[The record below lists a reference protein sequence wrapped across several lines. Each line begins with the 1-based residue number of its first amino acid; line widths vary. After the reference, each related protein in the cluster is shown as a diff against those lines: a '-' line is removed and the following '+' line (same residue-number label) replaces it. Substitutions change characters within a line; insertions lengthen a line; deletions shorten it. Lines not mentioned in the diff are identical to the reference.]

1 MNALTL
7 GLIAAVCWGI
17 HDVTVR
23 RISQTTPLMATLL
36 FVLIVG
42 ATFQGAVVTITGG
55 FEPISQRALFYCAA
69 AAVAFLVA
77 SIGLYVAFQRGPVR
91 IVAPVIGSFPI
102 YSVALASFQGAQISI
117 WQWGAVMLVVCGI
130 VIVSVFSDSDDED
143 TPDLRLTIGIAALS
157 AFGFFATF
165 ALGQEASR
173 LSDDLLANL
182 ITRIICIA
190 LMLPIFAL
198 FSLPMWPGRA
208 AIPTIIIMGL
218 LDGVALICMFAAGAY
233 PSAQYAAV
241 AASVFGLI
249 TILLA
254 WMFLGEKM
262 RAAQWFGC
270 LVAFGGIGYL
280 AL

>member
-1 MNALTL
+1 MNALFL
-7 GLIAAVCWGI
+7 GFIAALCWGI

-23 RISQTTPLMATLL
+23 RISQTAPLMATL
-36 FVLIVG
+36 FFALIAG
-42 ATFQGAVVTITGG
+42 AIFQGLVVATTGG
-55 FEPISQRALFYCAA
+55 FEPVSQKALFYCAA

-77 SIGLYVAFQRGPVR
+77 SIGLYLAFQRGPVR

-102 YSVALASFQGAQISI
+102 YSVALASFQGAQISV
-117 WQWGAVMLVVCGI
+117 WQWGAVLLVVLGI
-130 VIVSVFSDSDDED
+130 VIVSIFSDGEVED
-143 TPDLRLTIGIAALS
+143 TPNLRLTIVIAAFS
-157 AFGFFATF
+157 AFGYFATF

-173 LSDDLLANL
+173 LSDNMLVNL
-182 ITRIICIA
+182 ITRSTCVV
-190 LMLPIFAL
+190 LMVPIFVL
-198 FSLPMWPGRA
+198 FSLPIWPGRS
-208 AIPTIIIMGL
+208 AIPTIIVMGI
-218 LDGVALICMFAAGAY
+218 LDGIAIICMFAAGAY

-254 WMFLGEKM
+254 WMFLDEKM